1 MEFRLEVLCQTPK
14 LGTLAFFIPRLSRRG
29 LEPDIMD
36 GSAWVGLVLLTERGV
51 SSSHPLGRAL
61 VPPIDHLGANIRDFS
76 ALVRT
81 GAQRNCDFWPTAKFH
96 EAERSQPV
104 NLKRRC
110 LVAPQQMCTDWHT
123 CWQ

>member
-1 MEFRLEVLCQTPK
+1 MDFRLEVLCQTPK
-14 LGTLAFFIPRLSRRG
+14 LGTLVFFIPRLSRRG

-81 GAQRNCDFWPTAKFH
+81 GAQRNCDFWPFRKIP
-96 EAERSQPV
+96 RS
-104 NLKRRC
+104 
-110 LVAPQQMCTDWHT
+110 
-123 CWQ
+123 